1 MSNPLS
7 TPPTG
12 APHASPSSVE
22 ALLLSLAQT
31 ARATGLGRRKV
42 WELCNSGEL
51 PIVRVGRRVLVP
63 LAGLQA
69 WIADRTEGGAR

>member
-1 MSNPLS
+1 MSNPVATS
-7 TPPTG
+7 SIG
-12 APHASPSSVE
+12 GSPAATVSVD

-63 LAGLQA
+63 RAGLEA
-69 WIADRTEGGAR
+69 WIADRTEGGTQ